1 MKELSIIG
9 NLGANAVRR
18 VTSDG
23 KQLMTFNVAVNSG
36 KDTTTWFNCVGNLR
50 EKLIDY
56 LVKGQMVMVMG
67 DLTAKVFNGQI
78 DLQISIDKI
87 ELVGSAPDKPKQ
99 LTQVSETENYSQQ
112 DDQHEEPAT
121 SSQEFIP

>member
-1 MKELSIIG
+1 MKELCIIG

-23 KQLMTFNVAVNSG
+23 KELMSFNVAVNSG
-36 KDTTTWFNCVGNLR
+36 KDSTTWFNCVGNLR
-50 EKLIDY
+50 EKLINY

-99 LTQVSETENYSQQ
+99 LTQVSEMENYSQQ
-112 DDQHEEPAT
+112 DVQHEEPAT
-121 SSQEFIP
+121 SSHEFIP